1 MQILA
6 ERSFLDQYL
15 TLMFNIL
22 LVEDWCTGEQYQ
34 VILGKCFYFEKTKKT
49 FSSAKQNCLSMTKQ
63 GRSGKLAEPTSMQMI
78 PKLVEAA
85 KNTFGNKGVHIGV
98 EKIDN
103 NGNMK
108 YTSTGL
114 KTPISPWKESGS
126 GVGANVDDGMNQ
138 PYVCFYPEN
147 SGGSIWQDCTTT
159 HSLVSVCEF

>member
-63 GRSGKLAEPTSMQMI
+63 GRSGKLAEPTTLQI
-78 PKLVEAA
+78 TTKLVEAA
-85 KNTFGNKGVHIGV
+85 KNKFGNAYGVHIGV

-114 KTPISPWKESGS
+114 KTPISPWKQS
-126 GVGANVDDGMNQ
+126 GANVDNGMDQ
-138 PYVCFYPEN
+138 PYVCLDPTH
-147 SGGSIWQDCTTT
+147 SGGSIWQDC
-159 HSLVSVCEF
+159 SKYYSYVSVCEF